1 VILTAKSTL
10 FKFAY
15 MITTCIMII
24 QILYN
29 FLSPNN
35 LMQRNQIAYIR
46 SKGKLN
52 RKMVEKVVK

>member
-1 VILTAKSTL
+1 MT
-10 FKFAY
+10 
-15 MITTCIMII
+15 I

-35 LMQRNQIAYIR
+35 LMQRNQMAYIR